1 MTSYEVNRIPGLSR
15 KKCYYGE
22 APYILLLRVVKKL
35 TPLWCVNLEICIL
48 NYPSE
53 PRLWIRVNVERQ
65 GSLPSLALPSVIRR
79 QALAGRILPLLFKTM
94 FSLVFRYRCMQSIS
108 GDQKIEY
115 FRSNPYFT
123 DKNRTFY
130 YKTCNFGKNLSGQDI
145 MLLFFRH
152 IK

>member
-1 MTSYEVNRIPGLSR
+1 MTVREIFKRKTLAARTYIRPNFVFGLCNMASR
-15 KKCYYGE
+15 NQDMT
-22 APYILLLRVVKKL
+22 RVD
-35 TPLWCVNLEICIL
+35 
-48 NYPSE
+48 
-53 PRLWIRVNVERQ
+53 VERQ

-108 GDQKIEY
+108 GDRNIEY
-115 FRSNPYFT
+115 FWSNPYFT

-145 MLLFFRH
+145 MISFFRH

>member
-1 MTSYEVNRIPGLSR
+1 MTTQYFYFYSCKSEHVCPISG
-15 KKCYYGE
+15 
-22 APYILLLRVVKKL
+22 RVD
-35 TPLWCVNLEICIL
+35 
-48 NYPSE
+48 
-53 PRLWIRVNVERQ
+53 VERQ

-115 FRSNPYFT
+115 FWSNPYFT

-145 MLLFFRH
+145 ILSFFRH

>member
-1 MTSYEVNRIPGLSR
+1 MGQNSYDAYVMISYTVSSR
-15 KKCYYGE
+15 
-22 APYILLLRVVKKL
+22 VD
-35 TPLWCVNLEICIL
+35 
-48 NYPSE
+48 
-53 PRLWIRVNVERQ
+53 VERQ

-79 QALAGRILPLLFKTM
+79 QALAGRILLLLFIITT

-115 FRSNPYFT
+115 FWSNPYFT

-130 YKTCNFGKNLSGQDI
+130 FKTFNFGKNLFGQDI
-145 MLLFFRH
+145 MLLCFRH